1 MGRVDALHWAREV
14 RAGPRGGR
22 EGAFVWAVFVCLLL
36 WETREEARVRLF
48 IARPLS
54 ASI

>member
-22 EGAFVWAVFVCLLL
+22 EGAFVWAVFLFVCC
-36 WETREEARVRLF
+36 F
-48 IARPLS
+48 GRPEGRPELGYL
-54 ASI
+54 